1 MKQNKVIQVI
11 LDKFCKK
18 PTRIEFS
25 VEGKPPKKTKPSLW
39 SKDNKQIESV
49 FKLRQKAYE
58 TSKEKG
64 LEEEFHDPV
73 KLTLTIYDYNPII
86 RKDKEDYLGDL
97 DGLVGGVY
105 DALQPSPPD
114 GENGLDVDPK
124 FKEENGINHKN
135 ALIIGDD
142 AQISTT
148 VSSKRKI
155 NKNEKPYY
163 TVLIEKDYDFNG
175 C

>member
-1 MKQNKVIQVI
+1 MF
-11 LDKFCKK
+11 DKFRKK

-25 VEGKPPKKTKPSLW
+25 VEGKPPKKTKSSLW

-64 LEEEFHDPV
+64 LEEEFLQDDPV
-73 KLTLTIYDYNPII
+73 RLTLTIYYSNPII
-86 RKDKEDYLGDL
+86 RKNKEDYLGDL
-97 DGLVGGVY
+97 DGLVSGVY

-114 GENGLDVDPK
+114 GENKLDVDPK

-142 AQISTT
+142 AQITTT
-148 VSSKRKI
+148 VSRKRKI
-155 NKNEKPYY
+155 NQNEKPYY
-163 TVLIEKDYDFNG
+163 TVLIEKDYDF
-175 C
+175 